1 LVGIVGDDELNNHQ
15 IMMRV
20 MTTSRQELISFDY
33 DSILS
38 FLNTENK

>member
-1 LVGIVGDDELNNHQ
+1 
-15 IMMRV
+15 MMRV

-38 FLNTENK
+38 FLNTENKWGFIDARVSNA